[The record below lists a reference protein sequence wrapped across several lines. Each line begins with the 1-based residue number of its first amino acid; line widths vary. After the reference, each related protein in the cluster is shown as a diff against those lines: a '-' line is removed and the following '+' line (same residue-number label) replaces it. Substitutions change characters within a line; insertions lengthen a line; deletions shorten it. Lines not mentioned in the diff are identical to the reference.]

1 MSTIYNV
8 VKRYYD
14 SGRYTKEN
22 VAKFVTAG
30 RITKEEYQLITG
42 ELLKE

>member
-1 MSTIYNV
+1 MDWFGL

-22 VAKFVTAG
+22 VKVFVAAG
-30 RITKEEYQLITG
+30 KITPEQYEEITG
-42 ELLKE
+42 DPYSV

>member
-14 SGRYTKEN
+14 SGRYDKEA
-22 VAKFVTAG
+22 VAKFVAAG
-30 RITKEEYQLITG
+30 KITKEEYQLITG
-42 ELLKE
+42 EELE